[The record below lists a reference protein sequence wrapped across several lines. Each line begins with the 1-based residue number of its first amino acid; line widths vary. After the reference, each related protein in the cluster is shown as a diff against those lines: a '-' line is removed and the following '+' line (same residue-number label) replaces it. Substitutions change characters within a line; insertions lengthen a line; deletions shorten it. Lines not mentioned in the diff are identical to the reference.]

1 MKAITEHRSIGSRCR
16 VPLRV
21 LAVVVAF
28 VLAAGPVLAVAQA
41 RAAAAPRFSITVSMD
56 RPIAHYY
63 HVVVRADGLK
73 GETQNFKMPAWT
85 PGYYR
90 IMDYAKFVKDFR
102 AEDGAGRPLAWEKTA
117 KNTWRVRTGK
127 AATVVVSYDVYAFT
141 RFVADSYLADDGGF
155 ITPTGVFMHV
165 AGRLNDPVALTVV
178 PPAGWKRVSTGL
190 DPVAGRPNTF
200 AAPDFDTLYD
210 CPILVG
216 NQEILT
222 FEAAGKP
229 HTVVA
234 YDLGA
239 VDRAKF
245 TGDLRK
251 IVEAAAG
258 LMGEL
263 PYRHYTFLI
272 IGPGGGGLE
281 HSNSTAV
288 TLNPDSLAD
297 ARGYQGWL
305 SFIAHEYFHLF
316 NVKSIRPVAL
326 GPFDYD
332 RENYTNMLW
341 FSEGVTVYYEFLL
354 LNRAGLMTR
363 GEVLER
369 LGSTIADYENA
380 PGRRHQ
386 SAILSSFDTWTGFFG
401 RSEHA
406 ANTSISYYDIGCGLG
421 LLLDLRIRE
430 ASKGRSSLDDV
441 MRTLYRTFYKE
452 KKRGFTDR
460 EFREVCE
467 KAAGV
472 PLGEIFD
479 VYAATVEKWDYAK
492 YLKCAGLAIDLDPKP
507 AAQPWFGASTQDRN
521 GKAVVS
527 VVEAGSP
534 AALAGMSAED
544 EILAIDGER
553 VTPRSLAEALKVRK
567 DGVRI
572 KVLYARRGRT
582 EETEVV
588 LGTKSEPSYRITLLG
603 DPTPA
608 QKALLDAW
616 LKQL

>member
-1 MKAITEHRSIGSRCR
+1 MKTKAKPSAEAMCA
-16 VPLRV
+16 LRISPIL
-21 LAVVVAF
+21 LAVV
-28 VLAAGPVLAVAQA
+28 LAITFAASP
-41 RAAAAPRFSITVSMD
+41 AAAAPAGAAAPSISITVSMD
-56 RPIAHYY
+56 RPASHYY
-63 HVVVRADGLK
+63 HVVFRAEGLK
-73 GETQNFKMPAWT
+73 GETQDFKMPAWT

-90 IMDYAKFVKDFR
+90 IMDYAKFVKNFR
-102 AEDGAGRPLAWEKTA
+102 AEDGAGKMLPFEKTA

-127 AATVVVSYDVYAFT
+127 AAAVVVSYDVYAFT
-141 RFVADSYLADDGGF
+141 RFVADSYLGDDGGF

-165 AGRLNDPVALTVV
+165 AGRLNGPVELTVV

-200 AAPDFDTLYD
+200 TAPDFDTLYD

-222 FEAAGKP
+222 FEAAGLA
-229 HTVVA
+229 HTVAA
-234 YDLGA
+234 YDLGSY
-239 VDRAKF
+239 DRAKF
-245 TGDLRK
+245 TGDLKK
-251 IVEAAAG
+251 IVEAAAA

-281 HSNSTAV
+281 HLNSTAV
-288 TLNPDSLAD
+288 TLNPGSLAD

-363 GEVLER
+363 EEVLER

-460 EFREVCE
+460 EFRDVCE

-479 VYAATVEKWDYAK
+479 VYAATVEKWDYAR
-492 YLKCAGLAIDLDPKP
+492 YLGWAGLAIDLEPKP
-507 AAQPWFGASTQDRN
+507 AAGPWFGASTQDQ
-521 GKAVVS
+521 GGSAIVS
-527 VVEAGSP
+527 TVEPDSP
-534 AALAGMSAED
+534 ASLAGLSVQD
-544 EILAIDGER
+544 EILAVDGMR
-553 VTPRSLAEALKVRK
+553 VTPRSLPGILAARK
-567 DGVRI
+567 PGDRI
-572 KVLYARRGRT
+572 EVLYARRGTVGKTAVALGKKT
-582 EETEVV
+582 EPT
-588 LGTKSEPSYRITLLG
+588 YRITPLEA
-603 DPTPA
+603 PTPA

-616 LKQL
+616 LK